1 MALTVKKLTPHVG
14 ALISGVDAAA
24 ELDEATVKALIDAWL
39 AHGVILLRGQ
49 NLTDHQQA
57 NFSRLFGTL
66 AERSR
71 PVEARNE
78 GNRAEAE
85 ADPYEGYTMLVTNI
99 RENGKPIGSL
109 PDGDMMFHADLV
121 YREIP
126 SRATILYGIEVPK
139 QGGDTLFAS
148 LTAAYEALD
157 DATLSLIE
165 GKRAVQGYHY
175 GITQRQDNVP
185 LQSYTHPLVQ
195 VIPETGR
202 KALFAS
208 RLMTMSVVGMDEES
222 SDGLLAKLFDHMEEA
237 RFVYTHKWRPGDLLV
252 WDNRITV
259 HGRTDFDPGER
270 RLLRRF
276 ATVGAPPI
284 AA

>member
-1 MALTVKKLTPHVG
+1 MAVTVEKLTPHIG
-14 ALISGVDAAA
+14 ALVSGVDAAA
-24 ELDEATVKALIDAWL
+24 ELDEATSKAVVEAWL

-49 NLTDHQQA
+49 SLTDHQQA

-71 PVEARNE
+71 PPEKRNE
-78 GNRAEAE
+78 GKRAE
-85 ADPYEGYTMLVTNI
+85 ADPYDGYTMLVTNI
-99 RENGKPIGSL
+99 REDGKPIGSL

-157 DATLSLIE
+157 DDTLSLIE

-175 GITQRQDNVP
+175 GIMHRQDNVP
-185 LQSYTHPLVQ
+185 LQSYLHPLVQ

-208 RLMTMSVVGMDEES
+208 RLMTMSVEGMGKDR
-222 SDGLLAKLFDHMEEA
+222 SDALLAKLFDHIEEP
-237 RFVYTHKWRPGDLLV
+237 RFVNTHKWRPGDLLV
-252 WDNRITV
+252 WDNRATV
-259 HGRTDFDPGER
+259 HGRTDFDPNER

-276 ATVGAPPI
+276 ATSGAPPV

>member
-1 MALTVKKLTPHVG
+1 MAPVVEKLTPHVG

-24 ELDEATVKALIDAWL
+24 ERDEATAKAVVDAWL

-49 NLTDHQQA
+49 SLTDHQQA
-57 NFSRLFGTL
+57 SFSRLFGTL
-66 AERSR
+66 TERSR

-78 GNRAEAE
+78 GNRAE

-99 RENGKPIGSL
+99 REDGKPIGSL

-126 SRATILYGIEVPK
+126 SRATILYGIEVPE

-157 DATLSLIE
+157 EDTKSLIE
-165 GKRAVQGYHY
+165 GKRAVQAYHY
-175 GITQRQDNVP
+175 GVMHRADNVP
-185 LQSYTHPLVQ
+185 LLSYTHPLVQ

-208 RLMTMSVVGMDEES
+208 RLMTMSVEGMDKDA
-222 SDGLLAKLFDHMEEA
+222 SDALLAKLFDYIEEP

-252 WDNRITV
+252 WDNRATV
-259 HGRTDFDPGER
+259 HGRTDFDPTQR

-276 ATVGAPPI
+276 ATRGAPPV

>member
-1 MALTVKKLTPHVG
+1 MALTVEKLTPHIG
-14 ALISGVDAAA
+14 ALISGVDAAR
-24 ELDEATVKALIDAWL
+24 EPDEATAKAMVDAWL
-39 AHGVILLRGQ
+39 AHGVIVLRGQ
-49 NLTDHQQA
+49 TLSDEDQA
-57 NFSRLFGTL
+57 RFSQLFGTL
-66 AERSR
+66 TERSR

-78 GNRAEAE
+78 VNRAE

-126 SRATILYGIEVPK
+126 SRATILYGIETPE

-157 DATLSLIE
+157 DETKALIND
-165 GKRAVQGYHY
+165 KRATQGYHY
-175 GITQRQDNVP
+175 GIMHRENNVP
-185 LQSYTHPLVQ
+185 LQSYVHPLVQ

-208 RLMTMSVVGMDEES
+208 RLMTMSVEGMDKES
-222 SDGLLAKLFDHMEEA
+222 SDALLEKLFDHIEQPQ
-237 RFVYTHKWRPGDLLV
+237 FVYVHKWQPGDLLV
-252 WDNRITV
+252 WDNRASV
-259 HGRTDFDPGER
+259 HARTDFDPKER
-270 RLLRRF
+270 RLLRRL
-276 ATVGAPPI
+276 ATTGARPVP

>member
-1 MALTVKKLTPHVG
+1 MALSIEKLTPHVG
-14 ALISGVDAAA
+14 ALISGVDAAQ
-24 ELDEATVKALIDAWL
+24 ELDEATGKAIVDSWL

-49 NLTDHQQA
+49 TLTDDDQA
-57 NFSRLFGTL
+57 RFSRLFGTL
-66 AERSR
+66 TERSR
-71 PVEARNE
+71 PVEKRNE
-78 GNRAEAE
+78 VNRAE

-126 SRATILYGIEVPK
+126 SRATILYGIETPE

-157 DATLSLIE
+157 DESKALVD
-165 GKRAVQGYHY
+165 GKRAMQGYHY
-175 GITQRQDNVP
+175 GIMHRENNEP
-185 LQSYTHPLVQ
+185 LQSYVHPLVQ

-208 RLMTMSVVGMDEES
+208 RLMTMSVEGMDKES
-222 SDGLLAKLFDHMEEA
+222 SDALLERLFDHIEQPQ
-237 RFVYTHKWRPGDLLV
+237 FVYVHQWRPGDLLV
-252 WDNRITV
+252 WDNRATV
-259 HGRTDFDPGER
+259 HARTDFDPKER
-270 RLLRRF
+270 RLLRRL
-276 ATVGAPPI
+276 ATTGARPV
-284 AA
+284 AGA